1 MPTSAPGRWTFQ
13 TLRAQQARRQGYAAM
28 QLVAPIPMPIAADG
42 ESGGEGGATG
52 APRLPSRGW
61 GLPVGVAV
69 AVLVVV
75 AVGVGVG
82 IAAATGAF
90 AGDAAPLTDAEA
102 GAADDSTDAAD
113 ASASSTGADLFLHT
127 RIAGT
132 KTLWP
137 EGSNGDGSDHL
148 PESSLPGL
156 LFFSHTGTGVVPAGL
171 SGSIAYTDGPDEAA
185 VYARCAALCNDAAKQ
200 WTTSDG
206 TAATGACDAFVAWEL
221 TLYTGALGPDGANAY
236 CFFLDDANT
245 PYGYYPLQTAMHDLG
260 LRSRIYSK
268 SALTPM

>member
-1 MPTSAPGRWTFQ
+1 MAPAVIGRWTFQ
-13 TLRAQQARRQGYAAM
+13 TLRPQHAQRQGYAA
-28 QLVAPIPMPIAADG
+28 PIAAPIAV
-42 ESGGEGGATG
+42 SIGATG
-52 APRLPSRGW
+52 AESPASKPSRGW
-61 GLPVGVAV
+61 GLPVGVGV
-69 AVLVVV
+69 AVFVVV

-102 GAADDSTDAAD
+102 GAADDSGDATDAT
-113 ASASSTGADLFLHT
+113 SASTGAELFLHT

-132 KTLWP
+132 KTLWA
-137 EGSNGDGSDHL
+137 EGSNYDGSDHL

-171 SGSIAYTDGPDEAA
+171 SASIAYTDGPDEAA